1 MYELYKQENRAID
14 YIRVET
20 ILGILTFCLICYFQS
35 LSVELNIAK
44 MNIINVVFSAVL
56 GVFCIPKVSYQQIIG
71 LCQTVGAQE

>member
-56 GVFCIPKVSYQQIIG
+56 GFSVSLRFPISKS
-71 LCQTVGAQE
+71 LVSVKR